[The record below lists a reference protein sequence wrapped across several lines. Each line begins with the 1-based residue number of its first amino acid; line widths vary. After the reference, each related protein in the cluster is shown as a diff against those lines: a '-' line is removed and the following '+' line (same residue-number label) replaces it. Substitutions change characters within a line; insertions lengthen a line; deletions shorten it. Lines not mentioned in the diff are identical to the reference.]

1 MIVVKC
7 NKNEFAYDVHSLVKA
22 FYPAEEVKV
31 FEEGEKSLSSD
42 CNLPELFIFF
52 AENKI
57 EVVIKE
63 NEEEKLCR
71 ETVLENGLQR
81 PEYKNALKHL
91 LYGILSEYTH
101 KELPWGNLT
110 GIRPTKIPYS
120 MLEEG
125 REKDEIIAYMKEM
138 YSCSDKKALLAYDI
152 AKREREILSKIH
164 YEQ

>member
-42 CNLPELFIFF
+42 NHLPELFIYFE
-52 AENKI
+52 AQKI
-57 EVVIKE
+57 QVVITLDGIEKIREE
-63 NEEEKLCR
+63 N
-71 ETVLENGLQR
+71 VLMGELTR

-91 LYGILSEYTH
+91 LYRILSDFTQ

-110 GIRPTKIPYS
+110 GIRPTKIP
-120 MLEEG
+120 
-125 REKDEIIAYMKEM
+125 
-138 YSCSDKKALLAYDI
+138 
-152 AKREREILSKIH
+152 
-164 YEQ
+164 